1 MSNITFLGVGKLGK
15 DCAEVFA
22 SKGHYVTGYDIN
34 NFDSDCITRKET
46 MKEAIEG
53 AEIIFV
59 ALPTP
64 HHEDYDGRYP
74 TSDLEPKDFD
84 YTILKSVVAE
94 ANQYCT
100 KDQLMVIISTTMPGT
115 IREQIAPLAS
125 NVRLVYNPYLIAL
138 GTIRGDVVNPEM
150 VMIGTENG
158 DIDKDAHELISF
170 YDSVMENEPR
180 VEIFTWEECELT
192 KIFYNTFISAKI
204 VLVNLI
210 QDLTNKIG
218 NSNVDTITNALAR
231 CDSVIMGPKFMK
243 GGMGDGGPCHPRDM
257 ITVRWIAE
265 KYDLGYDL
273 FGSIMTARERQALNM
288 AEYLMSTAN
297 GLPVCVVGTAYKK
310 GVPFEFGSSSI
321 MVGHYLKEIGGE
333 VSYYDPD
340 MCSTI
345 DASVSR
351 VYLLAHGDDYNI
363 DFTDDSIVVDPWRMY
378 TSEKKL
384 KIIHYGNT
392 KRLTTG

>member
-22 SKGHYVTGYDIN
+22 SKGHNVTGYDIN
-34 NFDSDCITRKET
+34 SFESDYITQKDT
-46 MKEAIEG
+46 MKEAIQG
-53 AEIIFV
+53 SEIIFV

-64 HHEDYDGRYP
+64 HHADYDGRYP

-84 YTILKSVVAE
+84 YTILKSVVEE
-94 ANQYCT
+94 ANQYFT
-100 KDQLMVIISTTMPGT
+100 KEQLMFIISTTMPGT

-210 QDLTNKIG
+210 QDLANKIG

-231 CDSVIMGPKFMK
+231 CNSVIMGPKFMK

-288 AEYLMSTAN
+288 AEYLMSVAN

-321 MVGHYLKEIGGE
+321 MVGHYLKEIGCD

-340 MCSTI
+340 MCNTI
-345 DASVSR
+345 DASSSR

-363 DFTDDSIVVDPWRMY
+363 DFTDDSIIVDPWRTY
-378 TSEKKL
+378 TSDKNF

-392 KRLTTG
+392 KST

>member
-22 SKGHYVTGYDIN
+22 SKGHTVTGYDIN
-34 NFDSDCITRKET
+34 PFESDYITQKDT
-46 MKEAIEG
+46 MKEAIQG
-53 AEIIFV
+53 SEIIFV

-64 HHEDYDGRYP
+64 HHADYDGRYP

-84 YTILKSVVAE
+84 YTILKSVVEE

-100 KDQLMVIISTTMPGT
+100 KEQLMVIISTTMPGT
-115 IREQIAPLAS
+115 IREQVAPLTS

-150 VMIGTENG
+150 IMIGTENG

-170 YDSVMENEPR
+170 YDSVMENKPR
-180 VEIFTWEECELT
+180 IEIFTWEECELT
-192 KIFYNTFISAKI
+192 KIFYNTFISAKV

-210 QDLTNKIG
+210 QDLSNKIG
-218 NSNVDTITNALAR
+218 NSNVDNITGALQR
-231 CDSVIMGPKFMK
+231 CDNVIMGPKYMK
-243 GGMGDGGPCHPRDM
+243 AGMGDGGPCHPRDM

-265 KYDLGYDL
+265 KYNLGYDL
-273 FGSIMTARERQALNM
+273 FGSIMTARERQALLM
-288 AEYLMSTAN
+288 AEYLMSVAN

-321 MVGHYLKEIGGE
+321 MVGHYLKDIGCE

-340 MCSTI
+340 MCNTI
-345 DASVSR
+345 DASISR

-363 DFTDDSIVVDPWRMY
+363 DFTDDSIIVDPWRTY
-378 TSEKKL
+378 TSDKNF

-392 KRLTTG
+392 KST

>member
-22 SKGHYVTGYDIN
+22 SKGHTVNGYDIN
-34 NFDSDCITRKET
+34 EFESEYITQKYT
-46 MKEAIEG
+46 MEEAVRG

-84 YTILKSVVAE
+84 YTILKNVVEE

-100 KDQLMVIISTTMPGT
+100 KEQLMVIISTTMPGT
-115 IREQIAPLAS
+115 IREQIAPLTS

-138 GTIRGDVVNPEM
+138 GSIRGDVVNPEM
-150 VMIGTENG
+150 IMIGTESG
-158 DIDKDAHELISF
+158 DIDKDAHELIGF
-170 YDSVMENEPR
+170 YNSVMENDPR
-180 VEIFTWEECELT
+180 IEIFTWEECELT
-192 KIFYNTFISAKI
+192 KIFYNTFISAKV
-204 VLVNLI
+204 VLVNLV
-210 QDLTNKIG
+210 QDLSNKVG
-218 NSNVDTITNALAR
+218 NSNVDNITGALSR
-231 CDSVIMGPKFMK
+231 CDSVIMGPKYMK
-243 GGMGDGGPCHPRDM
+243 AGMGDGGPCHPRDM
-257 ITVRWIAE
+257 ITVRWIAQ
-265 KYDLGYDL
+265 KYNLGYDL
-273 FGSIMTARERQALNM
+273 FGSIMTARERQALLM
-288 AEYLMSTAN
+288 AEYLMTTAN
-297 GLPVCVVGTAYKK
+297 GLPVCIVGTAYKK

-321 MVGHYLKEIGGE
+321 MVGHYLKEIGCD

-340 MCSTI
+340 MCNTI
-345 DASVSR
+345 DAGVNR

-363 DFTDDSIVVDPWRMY
+363 DFTDNSIIVDPWRTY
-378 TSEKKL
+378 KSDKNF

-392 KRLTTG
+392 KKVDK

>member
-22 SKGHYVTGYDIN
+22 SKGHTVTGYDIN
-34 NFDSDCITRKET
+34 PFESDYITQKDT
-46 MKEAIEG
+46 MKEAIQG
-53 AEIIFV
+53 SEIIFV

-64 HHEDYDGRYP
+64 HHADYDGRYP

-84 YTILKSVVAE
+84 YTILKSVVEE

-100 KDQLMVIISTTMPGT
+100 KEQLMVIISTTMPGT

-210 QDLTNKIG
+210 QDLANKIG

-321 MVGHYLKEIGGE
+321 MVGHYLKEIGCD

-340 MCSTI
+340 MCNTI
-345 DASVSR
+345 DASINR

-363 DFTDDSIVVDPWRMY
+363 DFTTDSIIVDPWRTY
-378 TSEKKL
+378 TSDKNF

-392 KRLTTG
+392 KST